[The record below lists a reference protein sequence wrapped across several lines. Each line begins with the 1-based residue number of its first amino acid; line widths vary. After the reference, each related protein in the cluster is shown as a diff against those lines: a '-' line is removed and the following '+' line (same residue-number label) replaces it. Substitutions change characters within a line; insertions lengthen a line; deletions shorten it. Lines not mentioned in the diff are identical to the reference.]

1 MAAIQDHAFV
11 KLCAELASCL
21 SISLAS
27 ARRQVDLAASR
38 EGVKDLEAR
47 ITIAKRLLEEARSSH
62 REGKGAPGNQLD
74 QLLKAVAEDENFMTE
89 D

>member
-1 MAAIQDHAFV
+1 MATMHDQAYL

-27 ARRQVDLAASR
+27 ARKKVEIAAAKKGINDLSSR
-38 EGVKDLEAR
+38 KNIAEG
-47 ITIAKRLLEEARSSH
+47 
-62 REGKGAPGNQLD
+62 
-74 QLLKAVAEDENFMTE
+74 LLKAAHSSIQDTENTPASELDKLLTALAEDENFMVE

>member
-47 ITIAKRLLEEARSSH
+47 ITIAKRLLEEARS
-62 REGKGAPGNQLD
+62 RPRDGKGAPGNQLD

>member
-47 ITIAKRLLEEARSSH
+47 ITIAKRLLEEARSRR

>member
-27 ARRQVDLAASR
+27 AQRQVELAASR

-47 ITIAKRLLEEARSSH
+47 KAIAKHLLEEARSRP
-62 REGKGAPGNQLD
+62 REGKGAPGPQLD
-74 QLLKAVAEDENFMTE
+74 QLLKALAHDENFMVE